1 VAVGTGVIF
10 CGWWHHDL
18 WRQEVMLEGKLASVQ
33 AEFEPIF
40 WVHTDPA
47 KILRF
52 AEESVCGRLE
62 FESELKEAQ
71 ESISSPAISKQVG
84 VMLRAEY
91 AGKIQSRI
99 DGKTLVYSRH
109 EDIHS
114 GNKSV
119 ITREEALSL
128 VGIESFR
135 VQDCTDDMSGPVA
148 EIFTIDATREQ
159 VAGPE
164 FIDVE
169 PFIARRVTTSFDV
182 REIQ

>member
-1 VAVGTGVIF
+1 
-10 CGWWHHDL
+10 
-18 WRQEVMLEGKLASVQ
+18 MLEGKLASVQ

-62 FESELKEAQ
+62 FEFELKEAQ
-71 ESISSPAISKQVG
+71 ESISSPAILKQIG
-84 VMLRAEY
+84 VMLRADY
-91 AGKIQSRI
+91 VGKIQSLI
-99 DGKTLVYSRH
+99 DGKTLVYSKH
-109 EDIHS
+109 ES
-114 GNKSV
+114 NAV

-128 VGIESFR
+128 VGKESFR

-159 VAGPE
+159 VSGPE